1 MSSRHIYHHHHYSE
15 IVFIEP
21 GGCLSSSG
29 SLLCTRTTCI
39 FTCNGDNS
47 SRDRFSTTREE
58 QIYVEDGQVL
68 PIMSAEMVIVFAVD
82 CFRQSK
88 RYCVLPSVCS
98 SCSLFFFAYTA
109 NRPSK
114 PWLIFCSASLSPSI
128 APSGLPVSLPPSS
141 FSLDLCVFYSSGPV
155 VLLCLYGLFNVACS
169 HVVTSSTSQSCC
181 WPVLL
186 GAGGGGGLISRLVFV
201 PLCLKLLSISALP
214 LRSNSQKQIHR

>member
-1 MSSRHIYHHHHYSE
+1 MPIAYMSSRHIYHYHHHHHYSE

-58 QIYVEDGQVL
+58 QIYAEDGQVL

-88 RYCVLPSVCS
+88 RYCVLPSICS
-98 SCSLFFFAYTA
+98 SCSLFFFFSHTQ
-109 NRPSK
+109 RIVR
-114 PWLIFCSASLSPSI
+114 LSLDLYF
-128 APSGLPVSLPPSS
+128 ARHRSLPPSHHQDCRCLS
-141 FSLDLCVFYSSGPV
+141 YHRLLRWIYVCSIHL
-155 VLLCLYGLFNVACS
+155 VLSCCFAFTVCSMS
-169 HVVTSSTSQSCC
+169 HV
-181 WPVLL
+181 
-186 GAGGGGGLISRLVFV
+186 RM
-201 PLCLKLLSISALP
+201 
-214 LRSNSQKQIHR
+214 